1 MALAPIGQSQFAPGF
16 APAPSKEM
24 GQEAFLQLLVAQLQN
39 QDPLDPTDSREFV
52 TQLSQLSG
60 VEQMVQMNE
69 RLASIEIAQ
78 AGIVNAQLGSLVGRT
93 VTATSDGA
101 WLGASGGAAVG
112 FDLGARAER
121 VEVTIRD
128 ESGRVVR
135 TLGLGETFP
144 GTRRVDWDGLD
155 DAGVRAPA
163 GRYSVE
169 VKAFD
174 ASGRPVPVTQEVT
187 GVVAGISFE
196 SGVPE
201 LVVGDLRVRLGD
213 VTRIMQ

>member
-1 MALAPIGQSQFAPGF
+1 
-16 APAPSKEM
+16 M

-52 TQLSQLSG
+52 TLLSQLSG

-69 RLASIEIAQ
+69 RLAAIEIGQ

-93 VTATSDGA
+93 VTAASDGA
-101 WLGASGGAAVG
+101 WLGASGGATVG
-112 FDLGARAER
+112 FELGARAER
-121 VEVTIRD
+121 IEVSIRD
-128 ESGRVVR
+128 ESGKVVR
-135 TLGLGETFP
+135 TLEQGETFP
-144 GTRRVDWDGLD
+144 GTRSVSWDGLD
-155 DAGVRAPA
+155 AAGVRVPA

-187 GVVAGISFE
+187 GIVSGISFE

-213 VTRIMQ
+213 VTRIAQ